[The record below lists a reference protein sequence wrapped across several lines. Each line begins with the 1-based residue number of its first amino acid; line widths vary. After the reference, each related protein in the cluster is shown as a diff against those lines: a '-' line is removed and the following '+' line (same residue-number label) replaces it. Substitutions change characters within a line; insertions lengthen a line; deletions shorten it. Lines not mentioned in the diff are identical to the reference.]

1 MSITDLEVDLSQ
13 YVKDYIGG
21 RADALA
27 DGLNAL
33 TRPNSFRAMLAEV
46 LTNETRLREVASR
59 SAWHPNGFAKI
70 VLLSQ
75 PSYKLRLHVWRNAMS
90 SPTHAGENIHNHRW
104 DFSTVLLAGGYRHQ
118 EFRPAATGQKF
129 LAYTYGEAGILSE
142 DALAP
147 MGAQTLRCVFDAHL
161 GPGSGYTISSEVLH
175 RVIPDLSEPAVSL
188 VLEGPHQPASVQV
201 FAAEDVGP
209 ADASAASRLSAEYL
223 LRHMKAILALP
234 TFLED

>member
-1 MSITDLEVDLSQ
+1 MSITDVELDLSQ
-13 YVKDYIGG
+13 YVKDYIRG

-27 DGLNAL
+27 EGLTVL
-33 TRPNSFRAMLAEV
+33 VRSNSFRAMLADI

-75 PSYKLRLHVWRNAMS
+75 PSYKLRLHCWRNAMS
-90 SPTHAGENIHNHRW
+90 SPTHVGENIHNHRW
-104 DFSTVLLAGGYRHQ
+104 DFSTVLLAGRYRHQ
-118 EFRPAATGQKF
+118 EFRPAATGQRF

-147 MGAQTLRCVFDAHL
+147 MGTQTLRCVFDAHL
-161 GPGSGYTISSEVLH
+161 GPGSRYTISREVLH

-201 FAAEDVGP
+201 FAAENVGP
-209 ADASAASRLSAEYL
+209 ADASVASRLSAEYL

-234 TFLED
+234 AFLDG